1 MKNGMTPYVAPLEAL
16 AFAVA
21 TATNGNPRLAV
32 KEDLDWETFQG
43 ILAANARLTEDI
55 LLPLSRHSDTTHPVL
70 HADGKVTTSEAARSA
85 YKQFIDGGWPGAP
98 LPVELGGLG
107 LMRLAWA
114 PLAEMWNAAN
124 PAFALCPVGNVGA
137 VDALLASASA
147 TIIERYASKM
157 VTGTWPGTMNIT
169 EPQAGSDLSLIR
181 ARAIPDPS
189 RGPGHY
195 RISGQK
201 IFITFGE
208 HDLAE
213 NIVHL
218 VLARLPDAPAGVK
231 GLSLFLVPKFLVGG
245 SGEIGERN
253 DVRCVALENKLGI
266 HGSPTAVMVYGEMG
280 GAQGFLIGEEN
291 QGLNAMFVM
300 MNLARFSLG
309 LQGTGIAERA
319 SQAAFSYAATRIQG
333 RHKASGG
340 KAVAIIHHPGV
351 RRALLNLLANTHA
364 ARNLTY
370 YSASLIDALG
380 SPASTAER
388 QEAQRLLGF
397 LTPIVKGW
405 ISEMAVDST
414 NAALQIFGGA
424 GYIED
429 TGVAQLVRDARIT
442 TIYEGTTTIQAND
455 LVHRKVIGDGGAAF
469 ALMAR
474 KVMDTASRLQA
485 SPAPRLC
492 RAGAQLAA
500 ALSQV
505 TAATDWI
512 VRQGEDRNES
522 ALAVAEAYL
531 EACGRLFGG
540 WRLLHAALLA
550 QSGTA
555 AFRCPPSLADE
566 LEACSSYFADW
577 QLSQVEGLSSAVM
590 RAGASVTD
598 ADSLF
603 EEAVRRLGPAA

>member
-21 TATNGNPRLAV
+21 AAADGSPRLALT
-32 KEDLDWETFQG
+32 EDLDWETFQG

-70 HADGKVTTSEAARSA
+70 HADGEVTTSEVARSA
-85 YKQFIDGGWPGAP
+85 YRQFVDGGWPGVP
-98 LPVELGGLG
+98 LPVELGGLS
-107 LMRLAWA
+107 LTRLAWA

-147 TIIERYASKM
+147 GIIERYVPKM
-157 VTGTWPGTMNIT
+157 VAGTWPGTMNIT

-181 ARAIPDPS
+181 AKAIPDPGQ
-189 RGPGHY
+189 GPGHY
-195 RISGQK
+195 KIFGQK

-231 GLSLFLVPKFLVGG
+231 GLSLFLVPKFLVGSG
-245 SGEIGERN
+245 GEIGERN
-253 DVRCVALENKLGI
+253 DVKCVALENKLGI

-280 GAQGFLIGEEN
+280 GARGLLIGEEN

-319 SQAAFSYAATRIQG
+319 CQAAFSYAATRIQG
-333 RHKASGG
+333 RHTASGG
-340 KAVAIIHHPGV
+340 KAVAIIRHPGV
-351 RRALLNLLANTHA
+351 RRALLNLKADTHA

-370 YSASLIDALG
+370 YSASLIDVLG
-380 SPASTAER
+380 SSAPAAER
-388 QEAQRLLGF
+388 QEAQRLLSF

-405 ISEMAVDST
+405 VSEMAVDSA

-455 LVHRKVIGDGGAAF
+455 LVHRKVIGDKGAVF
-469 ALMAR
+469 ALMAK
-474 KVMDTASRLQA
+474 KVTDTALRLQA

-505 TAATDWI
+505 AAATDWI
-512 VRQGEDRNES
+512 VRQGEDRIECV
-522 ALAVAEAYL
+522 LAVAETYL
-531 EACGRLFGG
+531 EACGRLFSG
-540 WRLLHAALLA
+540 WRLLHAASLA
-550 QSGTA
+550 QGGTA
-555 AFRCPPSLADE
+555 AFRCSPSLTDE
-566 LEACSSYFADW
+566 LEACSCYFADW
-577 QLSQVEGLSSAVM
+577 KLSQVDGLCSAIM
-590 RAGASVTD
+590 HAGASVTD
-598 ADSLF
+598 AGFLF
-603 EEAVRRLGPAA
+603 EEAVHGLGPAA